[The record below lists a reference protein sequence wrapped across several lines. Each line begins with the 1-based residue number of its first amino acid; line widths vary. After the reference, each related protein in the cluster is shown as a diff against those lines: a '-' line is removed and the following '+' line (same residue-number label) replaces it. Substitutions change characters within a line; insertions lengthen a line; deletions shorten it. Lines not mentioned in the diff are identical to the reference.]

1 MRETISS
8 HCHKPVSSRDTNTR
22 PLNIILASWQDTGL
36 EDSSVSKVLSPEK
49 HEVLSSNPQPSH
61 KLGIAP
67 YAYNLTL
74 EKQRQADP
82 GACWLI
88 HIPTHRHR
96 HVIKD
101 KPENI

>member
-1 MRETISS
+1 M
-8 HCHKPVSSRDTNTR
+8 
-22 PLNIILASWQDTGL
+22 PLNIILAGWQDTGL

-61 KLGIAP
+61 KPGIAP

-82 GACWLI
+82 WSLLAYP
-88 HIPTHRHR
+88 HTHTPTQTR
-96 HVIKD
+96 
-101 KPENI
+101 N